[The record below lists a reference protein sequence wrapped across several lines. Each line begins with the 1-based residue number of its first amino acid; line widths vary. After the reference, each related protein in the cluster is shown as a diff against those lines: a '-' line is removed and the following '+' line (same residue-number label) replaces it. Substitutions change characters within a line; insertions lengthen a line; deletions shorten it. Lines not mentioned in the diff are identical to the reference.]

1 MIKTF
6 KKITRQIHLW
16 LGLGTGLV
24 VFVVGI
30 TGCLYVF
37 EEEIR
42 DFTQKDR
49 LYVQAQERPFIGLE
63 SILRNFEQ
71 ITSGEKISG
80 IRITERKPNATVQ
93 LSAKKGVVYY
103 FNPYDGNLV
112 YKGGTDWLDTVKE
125 IHMTLLLGETGK
137 FIQRWSIVI
146 FVIMLITGLVL
157 WFPRQM
163 RMLRQALTIKWS
175 GSFKRVNYDLHNVL
189 GFYSSG
195 ILIVIAL
202 TGLFFAFK
210 EVKTAAAFFTGTK
223 LSDGEKQVSVK
234 PAVIDSLPVRYG
246 NMYRNMSVKY
256 PGAESTS
263 ISIRKSGELRLR
275 MIYPYEWARNQNTF
289 YFDAATGMLLRA
301 KFYKAYNKAD
311 LVEAT
316 NYDLHT
322 GRLFGLFG
330 KIIACI
336 ASLIAA
342 SLPVTG
348 FIIWLKK
355 KKKKK
360 GKNNRSSR
368 SLASVAKSYSA

>member
-1 MIKTF
+1 MTKTF
-6 KKITRQIHLW
+6 KKIIRQIHLW
-16 LGLGTGLV
+16 LGLGTGLI
-24 VFVVGI
+24 VFIVSI

-42 DFTQKDR
+42 DLTQQDR
-49 LYVQAQERPFIGLE
+49 LYVQAQEKPFIGLE
-63 SILRNFEQ
+63 RIIGKFEQ
-71 ITSGEKISG
+71 LSSEEKISG
-80 IRITERKPNATVQ
+80 IRITEEKPNATVR

-103 FNPYDGNLV
+103 FNPYDGSLV
-112 YKGGTDWLDTVKE
+112 YKGGADWLDTVKE

-146 FVIMLITGLVL
+146 FVIILITGLVL

-163 RMLRQALTIKWS
+163 RLLRQALTIKWS

-210 EVKTAAAFFTGTK
+210 EVKTAAAFLTGTK
-223 LSDGEKQVSVK
+223 LSDGVEQVSVK
-234 PAVIDSLPVRYG
+234 PAVIDLLPVRYG
-246 NMYRNMSVKY
+246 NLYQSMSVKY

-263 ISIRKSGELRLR
+263 ISIRKNGELRLR

-289 YFDAATGMLLRA
+289 YFDEATGTLLRA
-301 KFYKAYNKAD
+301 KLYKTFNKAD

-322 GRLFGLFG
+322 GQLFGLFG
-330 KIIACI
+330 KIIAFI

-342 SLPVTG
+342 SLPITG
-348 FIIWLKK
+348 FVIWLKK

-360 GKNNRSSR
+360 GKNNRASR
-368 SLASVAKSYSA
+368 SLASVAKNYSA